1 FTRKILF
8 TTDSYIKEFDV
19 ESNTVTILADHA
31 DRVYGMDY
39 DDKHNYIYFT
49 RHFNYDVMRLRYP
62 SQNYTLQSICTTG
75 INPGGIAID
84 YVLGHVYFAHDNTKI
99 SRCNLDGSNAV
110 DIHTSLNG
118 PFALGLDVKNG
129 WMYFSENGI
138 PRKMARSRFDLSQR
152 QDIYTQPFVAYSLDL
167 DLDED
172 ILYWIIDESNEI
184 KSANFDGSNIK
195 TVMNINAHGG
205 KYDNPPIRISESYI
219 FFTELGKLFRM
230 NKTTA
235 TSPSLLFTDTQRINS
250 LYLYE
255 HTGKKSH

>member
-1 FTRKILF
+1 
-8 TTDSYIKEFDV
+8 
-19 ESNTVTILADHA
+19 
-31 DRVYGMDY
+31 
-39 DDKHNYIYFT
+39 
-49 RHFNYDVMRLRYP
+49 LRYP